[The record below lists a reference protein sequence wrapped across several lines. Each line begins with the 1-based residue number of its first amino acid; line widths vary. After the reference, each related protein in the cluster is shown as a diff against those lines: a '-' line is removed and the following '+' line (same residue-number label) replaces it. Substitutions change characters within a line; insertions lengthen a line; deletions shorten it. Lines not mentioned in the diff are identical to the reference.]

1 MTLQDESA
9 KGTKMQLSLMPRDD
23 GLTIRVDEKR
33 LDAAIAT
40 AFKDKVRTLATHGG
54 TQVTLDLTPVEFMD
68 SSGLGA
74 VIAIF
79 KAMPSGRSLVLSGL
93 SPNVERVFRL
103 TRMDKVMTIIPAATA
118 VSSAVPSCGTDP
130 A

>member
-1 MTLQDESA
+1 MERKARLT
-9 KGTKMQLSLMPRDD
+9 MQLTLLPRQD

-40 AFKDKVRTLATHGG
+40 AFKDRVRGMIGDHGPP
-54 TQVTLDLTPVEFMD
+54 VMLDLGGVDFMD

-79 KAMPSGRSLVLSGL
+79 KAMPPDRALVLAGL
-93 SPNVERVFRL
+93 TPNVARVFRL
-103 TRMDKVMTIIPAATA
+103 TRMDTVLNIRH
-118 VSSAVPSCGTDP
+118 DP
-130 A
+130 VDPGPQESPDR